1 MFGFVRFEMRADFNA
16 AEAGLGVE
24 RMWKAF
30 GRFFERRDGQSA
42 KILNL
47 DRRKMAGKWAI
58 YRGRGG
64 LGWPK
69 N

>member
-1 MFGFVRFEMRADFNA
+1 VGAEGFRAFS
-16 AEAGLGVE
+16 
-24 RMWKAF
+24 
-30 GRFFERRDGQSA
+30 ERRDGQSA
-42 KILNL
+42 KILNP

-64 LGWPK
+64 LGWLK